1 MKYFT
6 RLGSVFQDNPPLD
19 KPDLAMMER
28 AYELF
33 FSGMRDEEVIGIGRH
48 LKGDNFK
55 YLTYWN
61 FKENIDKLIEW
72 QIDSD
77 LPNAC
82 LLANPLND
90 NFDQPEEDR
99 TYQKTTAETTTYPT
113 SIETDF
119 ARVRWYILDLDRVKA
134 LKEPAGSKGYS
145 PATSSELTM
154 LSNANRALMEFL
166 AGIGFACV
174 LNHFSGNGY
183 GLAIP
188 VEFVNGK
195 EVRRKFLAMN
205 KIITEALADFP
216 EVELD
221 NGFAGPRQ
229 PFTIPGSLNKKAG
242 RATLRRALNYY
253 DFTPDDL
260 ANARESNTMCLEAH
274 LAEAQILVANDYQP
288 KGKLSFNDTASGFQ
302 DSEMLDYLTQWDN
315 DHCFKQML
323 IEHDY
328 QLVRDFGYKAF
339 FKRPDK
345 DGPGHGLV
353 VGGQKNRLW
362 SWSSS
367 DSIFPQNQLIKPYW
381 AYLML
386 KGIVKNGKIVDHE
399 GAKAF
404 FREVGESNRKPFSL
418 ERQVNF
424 STNEIQTSKPT
435 KLVQPPAA
443 LEPAK
448 PIEQPPAALAPSIT
462 ALEPVEVKHEPRQA
476 TGTLA
481 DIPLPGIIETIAQE
495 IMATN
500 PRHSPSIDRAFALI
514 ATQLLIGKSR
524 IYKTGLSCNSY
535 FVNLAPS
542 SAGKEAGKTFITKF
556 MDLIAVENEKK
567 NRQKGL
573 EEGAC
578 CYGYR
583 LLDASMGSAQGI
595 ADEALAHGRILIM
608 GDESERF
615 LHPDENNREALQT
628 RDLLLRVSTS
638 GLITGRALASG
649 ASRKT
654 ASNCFVGQIHIIQ
667 PKAYFGAFNSDQDT
681 KGFIGRLIHFEASK
695 GIMKRHK
702 DVNSFNPSEKLIKAG
717 LYWQAENLKGLE
729 AKLGS
734 ITDKGQTIPSLG
746 RFEPDRLVL
755 HAPSHLEDKI
765 FEYATYC
772 DDMATKEMKAGNGIM
787 EKFWD
792 KNTEHCIRLAET
804 FTYAVEYTARLMTLE
819 AWDLAIKLMGLS
831 RQALISNQ
839 GSILMT
845 KNGQTEEDIVNHLQQ
860 FWARGESLPA
870 SEIWAKFRRRFETH
884 EQWYKMMLS
893 LGMNGISRVEKV
905 TTPGKASFILH
916 KPE

>member
-33 FSGMRDEEVIGIGRH
+33 LDGFRDDEVIGFGQH
-48 LKGDNFK
+48 FKGKNFK
-55 YLTYWN
+55 YLNRWE
-61 FKENIDKLIEW
+61 FSENIGQLIEW
-72 QIDSD
+72 QASSD

-82 LLANPLND
+82 FLANPLRND
-90 NFDQPEEDR
+90 YEQTKGE
-99 TYQKTTAETTTYPT
+99 TTASPT
-113 SIETDF
+113 SKETDF
-119 ARVRWYILDLDRVKA
+119 VRVIWYLLDLDRVTA
-134 LKEPAGSKGYS
+134 LRYPAGSKEYS

-166 AGIGFACV
+166 SGIGFACV

-188 VEFVNGK
+188 VHFANGK
-195 EVRRKFLAMN
+195 EVKQKFLAMN
-205 KIITEALADFP
+205 QLIKDSLADFP
-216 EVELD
+216 EVEID
-221 NGFAGPRQ
+221 DGFAGPRQ
-229 PFTIPGSLNKKAG
+229 PWSIPGSLNRKGG
-242 RATLRRALNYY
+242 RSTLRRALNY
-253 DFTPDDL
+253 DQFTPEDL
-260 ANARESNTMCLEAH
+260 ANSRESNTMCIEAH
-274 LAEAQILVANDYQP
+274 LVEAQILVAKDYQP
-288 KGKLSFNDTASGFQ
+288 KGKLGFNDAISGLQ
-302 DSEMLDYLTQWDN
+302 DGEMLDYLTQWDN
-315 DHCFKQML
+315 DHCFKEML
-323 IEHDY
+323 IEHGY
-328 QLVRDFGYKAF
+328 QLVRDFGHKAF

-345 DGPGHGLV
+345 EGPGHGLV

-362 SWSSS
+362 NWSSS
-367 DSIFPQNQLIKPYW
+367 DSTFPVGQPIKPYW

-386 KGIVKNGKIVDHE
+386 KGIVKNGKPVDHE
-399 GAKAF
+399 GYKAF
-404 FREVGESNRKPFSL
+404 FRELGASNRNPYSL

-424 STNEIQTSKPT
+424 STNEIQTAKPT

-448 PIEQPPAALAPSIT
+448 PTPVPPAALAPSIT
-462 ALEPVEVKHEPRQA
+462 TLEPVEVKQEPRQA

-481 DIPLPGIIETIAQE
+481 DIPLPGIIEELAQE

-514 ATQLLIGKSR
+514 LTQLLIGKSR

-542 SAGKEAGKTFITKF
+542 SAGKEAGKTYITKF
-556 MDLIAVENEKK
+556 MDLIGVENEKK

-573 EEGAC
+573 EEGAN

-583 LLDASMGSAQGI
+583 LLDPSMGSAQGI

-667 PKAYFGAFNSDQDT
+667 PRAYFGAFNSDQDT

-702 DVNSFNPSEKLIKAG
+702 DVNSFNPSKELIKAG

-729 AKLGS
+729 RKLSS

-746 RFEPDRLVL
+746 RFEPERLVL
-755 HAPSHLEDKI
+755 HAPDHLEDKI

-772 DDMATKEMKAGNGIM
+772 DDMATREMKAGNGIM

-804 FTYAVEYTARLMTLE
+804 FTYAVEREAKLMGLD
-819 AWDLAIKLMGLS
+819 AWDLAVKLMGLS
-831 RQALISNQ
+831 RQALVSNQ
-839 GSILMT
+839 GLILMT
-845 KNGQTEEDIVNHLQQ
+845 KNGQTEEDIVNYLHQS
-860 FWARGESLPA
+860 WDRGESLPA
-870 SEIWAKFRRRFETH
+870 SEIWQKFRRKFENH
-884 EQWYKMMLS
+884 DQWFKMMLS